1 MLLVVMADISWC
13 CQRDVQERELSIIR
27 EYEAKL
33 LAREEEIG
41 GEELRTSTA
50 ISESLARLSHVLRQ
64 FLRTLG
70 GEDPEQLYANANE
83 EDREPWNASAAA
95 QHALERETELARL
108 EKENE
113 DLRQMLGLVG
123 YDGRRQEPR
132 STFDPARM
140 VASHSPP
147 PSGSSQAGVDG
158 PVGTVRPYNI
168 YKLHLGG

>member
-1 MLLVVMADISWC
+1 MGS
-13 CQRDVQERELSIIR
+13 
-27 EYEAKL
+27 
-33 LAREEEIG
+33 
-41 GEELRTSTA
+41 EELRTSTA

-64 FLRTLG
+64 FLRNLG
-70 GEDPEQLYANANE
+70 GEDPEQLYANASE

-123 YDGRRQEPR
+123 YDGRQQEPR

-147 PSGSSQAGVDG
+147 PTQAGVDG
-158 PVGTVRPYNI
+158 PVGTVRPFNI
-168 YKLHLGG
+168 YKLHLGS